1 MQSRKKN
8 IFLKSSWELV
18 RYAVTVLGQLLKCEK
33 FQGLF
38 LKRIGGAGILL
49 VNDHQGEEYVVP
61 CLYKWKSHNMNHLLY
76 DKRHLNSFW
85 VGKLGE
91 NCNYSIFYS
100 VCLAISFSGVPSIQS
115 ENEEGKSS
123 GREESVKH

>member
-1 MQSRKKN
+1 MT
-8 IFLKSSWELV
+8 I
-18 RYAVTVLGQLLKCEK
+18 LGQLLKCEK

-38 LKRIGGAGILL
+38 LKRGGCVGKWSPRGGICYTLPPQ
-49 VNDHQGEEYVVP
+49 V
-61 CLYKWKSHNMNHLLY
+61 KSQNMIHVLY
-76 DKRHLNSFW
+76 DRRHLNSFW

-100 VCLAISFSGVPSIQS
+100 VCLAISFSGLPSIQS